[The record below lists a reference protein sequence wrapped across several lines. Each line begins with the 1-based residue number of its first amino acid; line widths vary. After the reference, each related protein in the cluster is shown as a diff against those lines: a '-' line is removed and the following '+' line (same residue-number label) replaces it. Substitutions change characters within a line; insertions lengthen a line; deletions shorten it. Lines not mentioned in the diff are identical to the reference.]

1 MAKSRFSKKSKITLG
16 KNSNRGDAKDLSE
29 FIKNAD
35 HIDSSKDLSTAFPAL
50 KHGLSQKKDSS
61 SNES

>member
-35 HIDSSKDLSTAFPAL
+35 HIDSSKDLSTASPDL
-50 KHGLSQKKDSS
+50 RHGIKQRLKKDSS
-61 SNES
+61 S

>member
-16 KNSNRGDAKDLSE
+16 KNSHRGDAKDLSG

-35 HIDSSKDLSTAFPAL
+35 HIDSSTDLSTAFPAL
-50 KHGLSQKKDSS
+50 KHGLSQRKDSS
-61 SNES
+61 S